1 MKTFSH
7 GTLYQQ
13 PSAIAPS
20 DANLYHQWGSLLTRN
35 GLPMRSKQNRR
46 AVAQSATNILQL
58 AKGSYAPG
66 AIAVVL
72 FLLLCL
78 DSGGFFARDACAIGG
93 AAALATLAISLIGI
107 RRRKSSRP
115 QSGNMAPCLLVCVV
129 GTLLLISSLAHG
141 ATLTGLSEALRWLS
155 VASFALL
162 AIMTSEIDRHLAHK
176 GIAWSI
182 VLLAVAGDL
191 IAALED
197 DPGRLA
203 FPLQYP
209 NASGAL
215 FAAGAL
221 LACTSEDRRLRSLA
235 VAPFYALLLTQSGG
249 ALLACALAAAVFT
262 FPRLRPRVEGCG
274 TSALVSVFGATL
286 ALIADAC
293 LTPPAGIAVTTL
305 SVAVVWR
312 FGTPWS
318 SFCSGRW
325 RFVATGAALALV
337 VPATFL
343 LQDRIAE
350 ASQTLIERFIQMSDG
365 LALLGANPLL
375 GIGPDQWQFAYQEI
389 QSAQYQANV
398 IHCSYIGLALDGGAS
413 AAIVWAAVLGLC
425 LRLCWNARS
434 GGAFAAVLLLALH
447 EAIDFDIR
455 FTALAALPLLI
466 TCSLATRPETS
477 AHSASSRYIIFARC
491 ALSAFLLAGC
501 ISGLMLSSHLTSLK
515 ASLEKDYPITSHDVE
530 APLCE
535 NDLAVQDIY
544 LQSLSRR
551 GDYQSIFEWNQTHEP
566 KTDAQLL
573 ISAEALFQLNNNE
586 KAAQILLDGMEK
598 RPFSRSLYQQAL
610 GLSSIYGVAPAEQE
624 AMNDLVASM
633 NDAISTGN
641 AALLDNQKPLDLKD

>member
-1 MKTFSH
+1 M
-7 GTLYQQ
+7 
-13 PSAIAPS
+13 
-20 DANLYHQWGSLLTRN
+20 
-35 GLPMRSKQNRR
+35 
-46 AVAQSATNILQL
+46 AQSATNILQL

-78 DSGGFFARDACAIGG
+78 DSGGFFARGACAIGG

-107 RRRKSSRP
+107 RGHKSSRLR
-115 QSGNMAPCLLVCVV
+115 SGNMAPCLLVCVV

-155 VASFALL
+155 VASFVLL
-162 AIMTSEIDRHLAHK
+162 ATMASEADEHLAHK

-182 VLLAVAGDL
+182 VLLAIAGDL
-191 IAALED
+191 IAVLED

-249 ALLACALAAAVFT
+249 ALLACALAAAAFA

-274 TSALVSVFGATL
+274 ASALVSVFGATL
-286 ALIADAC
+286 ALVADAC
-293 LTPPAGIAVTTL
+293 LAPPAGIAVAAL
-305 SVAVVWR
+305 SIAVVWR

-318 SFCSGRW
+318 SFFSGRW
-325 RFVATGAALALV
+325 RLAATGAALALV
-337 VPATFL
+337 VPAAALL

-350 ASQTLIERFIQMSDG
+350 ASQTLIERLVQMSDG
-365 LALLGANPLL
+365 VALLGANPLL

-398 IHCSYIGLALDGGAS
+398 IHCSYIGLALDGGVT
-413 AAIVWAAVLGLC
+413 AAIAWIAALGLC
-425 LRLCWNARS
+425 LRLCWKARS
-434 GGAFAAVLLLALH
+434 GGAFAAALLLALH
-447 EAIDFDIR
+447 EAIDFDTR
-455 FTALAALPLLI
+455 FTALAVLPFLIACSTTTPPKANARSTGSARVAL
-466 TCSLATRPETS
+466 AK
-477 AHSASSRYIIFARC
+477 C
-491 ALSAFLLAGC
+491 ALSALLMAGC
-501 ISGLMLSSHLTSLK
+501 ASGLTLSSRL
-515 ASLEKDYPITSHDVE
+515 ASFEAALEGDRPITSHDAQ

-535 NDLAVQDIY
+535 SDLAVQDIY

-551 GDYQSIFEWNQTHEP
+551 GDYKSILEWSQAHEP
-566 KTDAQLL
+566 GTDAQLL
-573 ISAEALFQLNNNE
+573 ISAESLFRLDNNE

-598 RPFSRSLYQQAL
+598 RPFSRSLYQQAQ
-610 GLSSIYGVAPAEQE
+610 GLSAVYGITPAEQE
-624 AMNDLVASM
+624 AMNDLVARM

-641 AALLDNQKPLDLKD
+641 AALLDNQKPLDLAD